1 MKMKNNQIMKRVIL
15 TLVISLVS
23 TVSFAGMSNSD
34 KSKTIE
40 CTGIYYTNS
49 MIPQG
54 ELELEK
60 IVQSFAAKKFL
71 NSHLIKEGVEEEKLN
86 KEVLKVVDVRYGKP
100 YEEEITKECDNFI
113 FKLIPGSKDE
123 IKKIAESLGYINTKE
138 IK

>member
-1 MKMKNNQIMKRVIL
+1 MKLGQSLVNNKTMKKIIL
-15 TLVISLVS
+15 TLIISLIS

-40 CTGIYYTNS
+40 CTGIYYANS

-86 KEVLKVVDVRYGKP
+86 KEILKIVDIRYGKP
-100 YEEEITKECDNFI
+100 YDEETTRECDNFI
-113 FKLIPGSKDE
+113 LKLIPGSKDE
-123 IKKIAESLGYINTKE
+123 IEKIAASGIY
-138 IK
+138 

>member
-1 MKMKNNQIMKRVIL
+1 MKKIIS
-15 TLVISLVS
+15 TLIISLIS
-23 TVSFAGMSNSD
+23 TVSFAGMSNSV

-40 CTGIYYTNS
+40 CTGIYYANS

-71 NSHLIKEGVEEEKLN
+71 NSYLIKEGVKEEKLN
-86 KEVLKVVDVRYGKP
+86 KEILKIVDIRYGKP
-100 YEEEITKECDNFI
+100 YDEETTRECDNFI

-123 IKKIAESLGYINTKE
+123 IKKIAESGVY
-138 IK
+138 

>member
-1 MKMKNNQIMKRVIL
+1 MHIKKLYKIIA
-15 TLVISLVS
+15 TY
-23 TVSFAGMSNSD
+23 SFAILIITSSIADISNSD

-40 CTGIYYTNS
+40 CTGIYYANS

-60 IVQSFAAKKFL
+60 IVHSFAAKKYL
-71 NSHLIKEGVEEEKLN
+71 NSYLIKAGVNEEKLN

-100 YEEEITKECDNFI
+100 YEDKTTKECDNFI

-123 IKKIAESLGYINTKE
+123 IKKIAESGIY
-138 IK
+138 